1 MTNAAMP
8 SEWVRDQSPT
18 SSHHRQDR
26 PKAIHATLARM
37 PAPESRTQLARHG
50 ARERRGAPEA
60 RPSDSEYVDIDA
72 LRKSGRV
79 GALLEHLHALE
90 IVGIGLELALQHFAH
105 GMMMMGVVAHHA
117 LDIRERRRLRR
128 VRLERFRRH

>member
-26 PKAIHATLARM
+26 LKAIHATLARM
-37 PAPESRTQLARHG
+37 PAPESRTQLVSQG

-72 LRKSGRV
+72 LRESGRI
-79 GALLEHLHALE
+79 GALLEDLDALQ
-90 IVGIGLELALQHFAH
+90 IVGIGLQLALQHLTH
-105 GMMMMGVVAHHA
+105 GMMMVGVVAHHA
-117 LDIRERRRLRR
+117 LDIGE
-128 VRLERFRRH
+128 

>member
-1 MTNAAMP
+1 MKAAMP

-26 PKAIHATLARM
+26 PKAIQAKLARM
-37 PAPESRTQLARHG
+37 PTPDSRTQFAKTG

-72 LRKSGRV
+72 LREFGRI
-79 GALLEHLHALE
+79 GALLEDLHALQ
-90 IVGIGLELALQHFAH
+90 IVCIGLQLALEHFAD
-105 GMMMMGVVAHHA
+105 GMMMVGVVAHHTF
-117 LDIRERRRLRR
+117 DVGERC
-128 VRLERFRRH
+128 